1 MLHSLSSQLLSKFS
15 GLPFGLELSLYSIHF
30 FFQSLSS
37 FCNTGPC
44 HCKLFCCSTKIMLS
58 NPSLCLNSLLGTLS
72 FTLMSHI
79 HLTVLNY
86 ILFYCIMPM
95 IIWIVCECFLVT
107 FSKLMMLV
115 YIFSLLL
122 QLTAE
127 NKQLRSSIVLILCN
141 IHHCT
146 KTWLLLQCES
156 ESHYTLVHNFI
167 KMLTSFKNF

>member
-1 MLHSLSSQLLSKFS
+1 
-15 GLPFGLELSLYSIHF
+15 
-30 FFQSLSS
+30 
-37 FCNTGPC
+37 
-44 HCKLFCCSTKIMLS
+44 
-58 NPSLCLNSLLGTLS
+58 
-72 FTLMSHI
+72 
-79 HLTVLNY
+79 
-86 ILFYCIMPM
+86 
-95 IIWIVCECFLVT
+95 
-107 FSKLMMLV
+107 MMLV